1 MIEAKIRIR
10 QQELHVEKER
20 LRRFQE
26 GLEDDGVPPVIDRF
40 RHNFT
45 NLHGFT
51 LPPNNVDAFE
61 SGEHDSHAVDA
72 SSSGNQTVV
81 SSQSEE
87 IAHQIP
93 TIARP
98 SLSIPTMRS
107 LASSFHHSNRLALF
121 LWFTF
126 VLETFICIAVFIN
139 SQFYASVGMMI
150 LIWVSRILWSWRQ
163 FGYLSR

>member
-51 LPPNNVDAFE
+51 LPPNNADEFE
-61 SGEHDSHAVDA
+61 SGEHDSQAVDA
-72 SSSGNQTVV
+72 SSSADQTVL

-87 IAHQIP
+87 FAHQIP

-98 SLSIPTMRS
+98 SLRTPTMRS
-107 LASSFHHSNRLALF
+107 LASSFHRSNRLALF
-121 LWFTF
+121 LWFVF
-126 VLETFICIAVFIN
+126 ETFIYITVFIN
-139 SQFYASVGMMI
+139 RQFCASVGMMN

-163 FGYLSR
+163 SGYLSR

>member
-51 LPPNNVDAFE
+51 LPPNNVDEFE
-61 SGEHDSHAVDA
+61 SGEHDSHAADA
-72 SSSGNQTVV
+72 SSSGNQTIV
-81 SSQSEE
+81 SSQSD
-87 IAHQIP
+87 
-93 TIARP
+93 
-98 SLSIPTMRS
+98 
-107 LASSFHHSNRLALF
+107 
-121 LWFTF
+121 
-126 VLETFICIAVFIN
+126 
-139 SQFYASVGMMI
+139 
-150 LIWVSRILWSWRQ
+150 
-163 FGYLSR
+163 